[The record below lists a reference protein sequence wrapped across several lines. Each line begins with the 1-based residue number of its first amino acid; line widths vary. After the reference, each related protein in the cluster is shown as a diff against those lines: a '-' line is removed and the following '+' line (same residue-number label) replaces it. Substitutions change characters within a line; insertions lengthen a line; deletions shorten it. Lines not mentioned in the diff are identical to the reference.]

1 MRYEVILYEAGAND
15 KRARGAA
22 DVPRRTAARLTRS
35 RAPRL
40 HGGGVKRRIFRSFYE
55 SGAKRAKPPKRAG
68 LFLKS
73 RRARRFRADAAAHG
87 RARETAA
94 AAQNQLKPKKSFFP
108 GCAPPSALDK

>member
-1 MRYEVILYEAGAND
+1 M
-15 KRARGAA
+15 KRAQMTNARAARRTLRGAA
-22 DVPRRTAARLTRS
+22 AASLTRS

-40 HGGGVKRRIFRSFYE
+40 HGGGVKRRIFRGFYK
-55 SGAKRAKPPKRAG
+55 SGAERAKPPKRAG

-87 RARETAA
+87 RAHETAA

-108 GCAPPSALDK
+108 GCAPRSALDK

>member
-1 MRYEVILYEAGAND
+1 M
-15 KRARGAA
+15 KRAQMTNARAA
-22 DVPRRTAARLTRS
+22 RRTFRSAAAARLTRS

-40 HGGGVKRRIFRSFYE
+40 HGGGVKRRIFRGFYE

-73 RRARRFRADAAAHG
+73 RRTHRFRADASAYG

-94 AAQNQLKPKKSFFP
+94 AAQN
-108 GCAPPSALDK
+108 

>member
-1 MRYEVILYEAGAND
+1 MRYKVILYEAGAND
-15 KRARGAA
+15 KRTRSAA

-40 HGGGVKRRIFRSFYE
+40 HGRGVKRRIFRSFNE
-55 SGAKRAKPPKRAG
+55 SGAERAKPPKRAE

-73 RRARRFRADAAAHG
+73 RREQRLRADATAYG
-87 RARETAA
+87 RARVTAA

-108 GCAPPSALDK
+108 VCAPRSALDK